1 MKKRSKPLLTAA
13 KSLIIMIYIG
23 MIIVLIAQALTP
35 GQESANISQGVGDRL
50 NDAIGEISTPDSSK
64 VSVEEVEISSVTV
77 GGEELFGNSITMRI
91 GDLVRINGRV
101 YPENATNRAL
111 EYFSSDESVVEVY
124 ADGRAFAASLGSAIV
139 TVRSMENPDY
149 FYSITVTVEK
159 IALES
164 ISIESAEAEI
174 AIGEMMRLDVEL
186 YPENTSEKALAW
198 NSLNPDILTVE
209 KDGTITPI
217 SEGEAIVTV
226 SSKENPEILASI
238 RITVIPEREA
248 PAIPLEKIELSVEE
262 NVFYVGEK
270 VEVSAKLYPEGASG
284 NIIWYSSDEEVATV
298 SQSGVVKLHNVGD
311 VTIIAKCGTDIVDSI
326 NIHVNEV
333 IADEISIDFEG
344 FDVDADGG
352 YHIKQ
357 GSAGRLVVTLGENAT
372 VRDIKFTS
380 SDESIAKIIPDGN
393 IEALRGGSVTIT
405 VSTTSG
411 ETTNS
416 VHTKITVIP
425 LTLADTVDNF
435 YYFIRKSIGHF
446 GAFLVLGVF
455 AAMSYLIIFKK
466 TLSGKLL
473 AFLTC
478 AVAGFAVAGITE
490 ILQLPYFTYG
500 RYCSFSD
507 VLLDFVGYCTS
518 SVPMYIIIILLHL
531 VGMLISRLKSAKKVN

>member
-1 MKKRSKPLLTAA
+1 MKKRFNAIKTALSA
-13 KSLIIMIYIG
+13 LVILIYIA
-23 MIIVLIAQALTP
+23 MIVVLMAQALTP
-35 GQESANISQGVGDRL
+35 GEESANISQGVGDKL
-50 NDAIGEISTPDSSK
+50 NDAIGEISTPESSK
-64 VSVEEVEISSVTV
+64 VSVEKVEIFSVTI
-77 GGEELFGNSITMRI
+77 GGEEHFGDSVTMSV
-91 GDLVRINGRV
+91 GDLGRINGRI
-101 YPENATNRAL
+101 YPENATNRAI
-111 EYFSSDESVVEVY
+111 EYFSSDASVVEVY
-124 ADGRAFAASLGSAIV
+124 SDGRAFAASIGCATVTARSA
-139 TVRSMENPDY
+139 ENPDY
-149 FYSITVTVEK
+149 TFTITVTVEK

-164 ISIESAEAEI
+164 ISFESAEAEI
-174 AIGEMMRLDVEL
+174 SMGDMMRLDVEL
-186 YPENTSEKALAW
+186 YPANTSER
-198 NSLNPDILTVE
+198 SLGWHTSNPDILTVDE
-209 KDGTITPI
+209 NGTLTPV

-226 SSKENPEILASI
+226 VSEENPEILTSI
-238 RITVIPEREA
+238 KVVVRPEREV

-262 NVFYVGEK
+262 DVCYVGEK
-270 VEVSAKLYPEGASG
+270 IKVSARLYPEGATG
-284 NIIWYSSDEEVATV
+284 NILWYSSNEEVATV
-298 SQSGVVKLHNVGD
+298 SQSGIVELHKAGK
-311 VTIIAKCGTDIVDSI
+311 VTITAKCGSDIVENI
-326 NIHVNEV
+326 NISVREV
-333 IADEISIDFEG
+333 VSNVFIMNFEG
-344 FDVDADGG
+344 FEVDEDGG

-357 GSAGRLVVTLGENAT
+357 GSTGRLVVNLDENAT

-380 SDESIAKIIPDGN
+380 SDESIAKISPDGN
-393 IEALRGGSVTIT
+393 IEALKGGSVTIT
-405 VSTTSG
+405 VSTTSDG
-411 ETTNS
+411 VTNS
-416 VHTKITVIP
+416 VHTKITVTP